1 MALRFSYTCSPI
13 FVPFFDLLPVGV
25 TAAQHNFSTFT
36 RYITFV
42 LRAGR
47 GRIVTENAC
56 RNSPHS
62 QHIKPRASAAADR
75 SDLPKFQAQ
84 QQEFRRQWVPRQA
97 AHSSLAAPIM
107 HAVTPQARPR

>member
-1 MALRFSYTCSPI
+1 M

-25 TAAQHNFSTFT
+25 TAAQHNFSTFM

-47 GRIVTENAC
+47 GRIVTENAR

-75 SDLPKFQAQ
+75 SDSPKFQAQ

-97 AHSSLAAPIM
+97 AHSRLAVPTKN
-107 HAVTPQARPR
+107 AVTPQARPRATQSNR